1 MHSVACVGI
10 SGCFF
15 TSFSRRC
22 KLIITSWQW
31 SPRMSFSIWE
41 LIYFCMQFS
50 KYMSDWSL
58 SVIKNQNLFW
68 SLITGKDHFIS
79 FFHIEVRFTSF
90 SERPKKL
97 NSFAF
102 GNLINF
108 FMVWR
113 PPALPHRLQC
123 STIGRSGLN
132 HRVRDGNECVPWPH
146 RHQKYWVLSEVLL
159 SLELK
164 LLFEL
169 CEKNF
174 LYW

>member
-1 MHSVACVGI
+1 
-10 SGCFF
+10 
-15 TSFSRRC
+15 
-22 KLIITSWQW
+22 
-31 SPRMSFSIWE
+31 MSFSIWE

-50 KYMSDWSL
+50 KYMSDWS
-58 SVIKNQNLFW
+58 
-68 SLITGKDHFIS
+68 FIS
-79 FFHIEVRFTSF
+79 HQKSKPLFQPLIAGKYQSNHILLRMFINFFHIEVRFTSF
-90 SERPKKL
+90 SERPKNL

-102 GNLINF
+102 GNLIKI

-132 HRVRDGNECVPWPH
+132 HRVRDGNGCVPWPH

-164 LLFEL
+164 LFFEL